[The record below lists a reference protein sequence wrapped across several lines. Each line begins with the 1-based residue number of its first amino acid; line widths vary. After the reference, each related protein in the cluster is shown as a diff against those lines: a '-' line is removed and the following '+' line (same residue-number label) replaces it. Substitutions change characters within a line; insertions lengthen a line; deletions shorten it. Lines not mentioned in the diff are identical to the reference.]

1 MLKPWLNLAR
11 ELASLGA
18 TVVILA
24 RCKLDDR
31 VSARKIARLTE
42 IVDAQLAQ
50 TDADLCDEASML
62 ILDIEEMLA
71 EEREIDQLEAQFR
84 QPCVPQRAGVVP
96 HRTFNRGHK
105 GGPKLVGAYD
115 PCHGLPVAEPS
126 PPVVNGT
133 PAFVE
138 GVGVPPNVRARRVR
152 ARYLSN
158 GRAA

>member
-1 MLKPWLNLAR
+1 MSEPIDPDDCVFLGVNADHALYVDSGFTTDDENRDCSLDQPVLAYDRDGCNLAR

-31 VSARKIARLTE
+31 VSARKIARLTD

-71 EEREIDQLEAQFR
+71 EECEIDQLEAQFR
-84 QPCVPQRAGVVP
+84 QPCR
-96 HRTFNRGHK
+96 K
-105 GGPKLVGAYD
+105 
-115 PCHGLPVAEPS
+115 
-126 PPVVNGT
+126 
-133 PAFVE
+133 
-138 GVGVPPNVRARRVR
+138 
-152 ARYLSN
+152 
-158 GRAA
+158 GRA